1 MAEEP
6 LHAENE
12 IQASKQ
18 CTDDISVP
26 VVILNEP
33 ENSDAPEMQVVS
45 QIVIHLPDGEPQT
58 LDEQHIPEDPTESNM
73 TPISEQPLDVP
84 PTDIPHPFHSCSS
97 LSLLVKSL
105 KDGNAIL
112 SGIVSELRSINEV
125 IANG

>member
-1 MAEEP
+1 MTEEL

-12 IQASKQ
+12 IQALGQ

-26 VVILNEP
+26 VVIINEP
-33 ENSDAPEMQVVS
+33 ENSGDPEMQVVS
-45 QIVIHLPDGEPQT
+45 QIVHLPDGEPQT
-58 LDEQHIPEDPTESNM
+58 LEEQHIPEDPTESDM
-73 TPISEQPLDVP
+73 TPISEQPPDVP
-84 PTDIPHPFHSCSS
+84 PTDIPQPFHSCSS

-125 IANG
+125 ITNG